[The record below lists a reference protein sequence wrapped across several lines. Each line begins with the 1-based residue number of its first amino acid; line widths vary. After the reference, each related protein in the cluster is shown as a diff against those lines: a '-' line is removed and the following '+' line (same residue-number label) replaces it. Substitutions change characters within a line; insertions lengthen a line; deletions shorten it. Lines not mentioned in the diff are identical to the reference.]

1 MGSLGIPP
9 IYHHLYDFGNVPVF
23 CSFGAKYKR
32 WEMDKDGNAQERHYV
47 DFTFVT
53 DERICDGFYFA
64 SGLRLL
70 KGMLRHPEALEL
82 PPKEIAEDIE

>member
-1 MGSLGIPP
+1 M
-9 IYHHLYDFGNVPVF
+9 F

>member
-1 MGSLGIPP
+1 MCPC
-9 IYHHLYDFGNVPVF
+9 F

-32 WEMDKDGNAQERHYV
+32 WELDSDGNTKERHYV

-70 KGMLRHPEALEL
+70 KAMLRRPGMLEQPPEEVLQ
-82 PPKEIAEDIE
+82 DID